1 MYSKDEFPSFR
12 TALIFIVLAT
22 ARCQS
27 ECLLSLHGYV
37 DSDTM
42 CPCLHDVSSCPTAA
56 PQARI
61 RADRG
66 QLEKLL

>member
-1 MYSKDEFPSFR
+1 MSPNSH
-12 TALIFIVLAT
+12 V
-22 ARCQS
+22 S
-27 ECLLSLHGYV
+27 
-37 DSDTM
+37 M
-42 CPCLHDVSSCPTAA
+42 VSSCPTAA